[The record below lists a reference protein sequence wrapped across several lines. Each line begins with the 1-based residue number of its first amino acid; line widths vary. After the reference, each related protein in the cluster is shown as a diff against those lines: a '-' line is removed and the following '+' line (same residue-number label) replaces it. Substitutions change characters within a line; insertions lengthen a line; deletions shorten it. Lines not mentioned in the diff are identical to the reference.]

1 MDSLQ
6 SYGGMPGLP
15 VIHHLLEFAQ
25 TQVHLVSDAF
35 QPTRPPSLSVPPA
48 LNLSQHQGLRQ

>member
-1 MDSLQ
+1 
-6 SYGGMPGLP
+6 MPGLP

-35 QPTRPPSLSVPPA
+35 QPTHPLSLSAPPA
-48 LNLSQHQGLRQ
+48 LNLSQHQGLFQ